1 MHLPRFAHY
10 EPASV
15 DDALR
20 LLGEHSGARLLA
32 GGTDL
37 LVNMKHLVEQPDV
50 LVSLSRVEGL
60 RGISDEQGATV
71 IGARTLLKE
80 VQQHAGLQERFP
92 ALTKAASAVG
102 SYRHQTMGTLG
113 GNLCQNTRCRFFN
126 QTWQWRSARALCYKA
141 GGEHCHVM
149 KKDGVCYSTY
159 CGDVAPALLVLDAKV
174 RVQGPGGT
182 REVPLSDLYT
192 GEGRH
197 PVALAPTEMVTAV
210 VIPAASANGR
220 STYEKHA
227 LRGSIDFPIVGTAVW
242 RDDSSVRVAYTA
254 VDRRPVRATALEE
267 AMAGGALDEA
277 AARESSA
284 LATKAATITRTTVQP
299 VPFKRELMATLFVRG
314 VRALA

>member
-1 MHLPRFAHY
+1 
-10 EPASV
+10 
-15 DDALR
+15 
-20 LLGEHSGARLLA
+20 
-32 GGTDL
+32 
-37 LVNMKHLVEQPDV
+37 
-50 LVSLSRVEGL
+50 
-60 RGISDEQGATV
+60 
-71 IGARTLLKE
+71 
-80 VQQHAGLQERFP
+80 
-92 ALTKAASAVG
+92 
-102 SYRHQTMGTLG
+102 MGTLA

-174 RVQGPGGT
+174 RVQGAGGDA
-182 REVPLSDLYT
+182 RGAAERALH
-192 GEGRH
+192 GRGQ
-197 PVALAPTEMVTAV
+197 ASARARRRPTMVTAIV
-210 VIPAASANGR
+210 LPAASANGR

-242 RDDSSVRVAYTA
+242 RDDTSVRVAYTA

-277 AARESSA
+277 AAREVSA

>member
-15 DDALR
+15 DDALG
-20 LLGEHSGARLLA
+20 LLTEHPGARLLA

-37 LVNMKHLVEQPDV
+37 LVNMKHLVEQPET
-50 LVSLSRVEGL
+50 LVSLSRVDGL

-71 IGARTLLKE
+71 IGARTTLKD
-80 VQQHAGLQERFP
+80 VQQDARLQERYP
-92 ALTKAASAVG
+92 ALTMAASAVG
-102 SYRHQTMGTLG
+102 SYRHQTMGTLA

-126 QTWQWRSARALCYKA
+126 QTSQWRSARALCYKA

-159 CGDVAPALLVLDAKV
+159 CGDVAPALLVLDAQV
-174 RVQGPGGT
+174 RVQGTDGT
-182 REVPLSDLYT
+182 RDLPLADLYT

-197 PVALAPTEMVTAV
+197 PVALAPAEMITAIV
-210 VIPAASANGR
+210 LPASSANGR

-227 LRGSIDFPIVGTAVW
+227 LRGAIDFPIVGAAVW
-242 RDDSSVRVAYTA
+242 RDDTSVRVAYTA
-254 VDRRPVRATALEE
+254 VDRKPVRATALEE

-277 AARESSA
+277 AAREVSA

-314 VRALA
+314 IRALA

>member
-20 LLGEHSGARLLA
+20 LLGEHPGARLLA

-37 LVNMKHLVEQPDV
+37 LVNMKHLVEQPET
-50 LVSLSRVEGL
+50 LVSLSRVDGL

-71 IGARTLLKE
+71 IGARTTLKD
-80 VQQHAGLQERFP
+80 VQQDARLQERFP
-92 ALTKAASAVG
+92 ALTMAASAVG
-102 SYRHQTMGTLG
+102 SYRHQTMGTLA

-159 CGDVAPALLVLDAKV
+159 CGDVAPALLVLDAQV
-174 RVQGPGGT
+174 RVQGADGT
-182 REVPLSDLYT
+182 RDLPLADLYT

-197 PVALAPTEMVTAV
+197 PVALAPAEMITAIV
-210 VIPAASANGR
+210 LPASSANGR

-227 LRGSIDFPIVGTAVW
+227 LRGAIDFPIVGTAVW
-242 RDDSSVRVAYTA
+242 RDDSSVRVGYTA
-254 VDRRPVRATALEE
+254 VDRKPVRATALEE
-267 AMAGGALDEA
+267 AMAGGAMDEA
-277 AARESSA
+277 AAREVSA

-314 VRALA
+314 IRALA